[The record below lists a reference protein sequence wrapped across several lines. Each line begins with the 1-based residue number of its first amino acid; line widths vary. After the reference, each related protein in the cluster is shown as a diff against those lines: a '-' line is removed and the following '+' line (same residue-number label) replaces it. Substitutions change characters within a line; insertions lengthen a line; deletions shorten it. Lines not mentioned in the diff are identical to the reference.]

1 MHVRF
6 FGTRGSIATPGPHT
20 LRYGGNTSCVE
31 VLSNSGTLIV
41 LDMGT
46 GAAILGRELMARG
59 EPLRGH
65 VLISHTHWDH
75 IQGIPFFAPLFVPGN
90 EWDIYA
96 PRGFGQTLRDTLAGQ
111 MQYSYFPVG
120 LEQLGATIRYHELV
134 EGWLRIGDVEVTTRY
149 LNHPALTLG
158 YRLEADGVAVVY
170 ACDHEPHSRML
181 ATGFGDISGEDRR
194 HADFLTGADLVVH
207 DAQYLASEYPQKV
220 GWGHSTVEYALAVAR
235 SAGVKQLA
243 LTHHDPKRD
252 DAAIDD
258 LVDSLRSGTPDA
270 AGPHIFAAAEG
281 QEVELSA
288 TSSVATSKAGFP
300 AQAPPAPAL
309 VGRSALLA
317 MTAPARIAELSSLL
331 RADEVHVL
339 TSCVADAPA
348 MAEREKP
355 TLVLLE
361 DTGDD
366 RALEACRAIHRLPG
380 IGKEIPIVLVTSS
393 EYRARTIDGTFTDI
407 LVEPYSPT
415 YARTRVRAWLMRAA
429 CRWVRAPQPNDED
442 HRLAATRA
450 LGLWNTPPE
459 ERFDRITRIAASLF
473 DVPIALL
480 ALMER
485 DREWF
490 KSCCGVE
497 IREVA
502 RDDSFC
508 SHAIFERKPLVVS
521 NALMDERFAD
531 NPYVTG
537 YPGVRFY
544 AGHPL
549 ILSNGCC
556 VGTLC
561 ILDTKPRHLDDA
573 GLALLG
579 DVAQFAI
586 QELDQPKLTVATAG
600 VVPPDRL
607 GL

>member
-31 VLSNSGTLIV
+31 VRSNAGTLIV

-46 GAAILGRELMARG
+46 GAAVLGRELVARG
-59 EPLRGH
+59 GPLCGH

-75 IQGIPFFAPLFVPGN
+75 IQGIPFFAPLFVPGS

-96 PRGFGQTLRDTLAGQ
+96 PRGFGQTLRDTLAAQ
-111 MQYSYFPVG
+111 MQYSYFPVA

-134 EGWLRIGDVEVTTRY
+134 EGWLRIGDVEVTSRY

-158 YRLEADGVAVVY
+158 YRLQADGVALVY

-181 ATGFGDISGEDRR
+181 ATGAGDISGEDRR
-194 HADFLTGADLVVH
+194 HAEFLTGADLVVH
-207 DAQYLASEYPQKV
+207 DAQYLASEYPQKI

-235 SAGVKQLA
+235 SAGAKQLA

-258 LVDSLRSGTPDA
+258 LIGSLRSEAVRT
-270 AGPHIFAAAEG
+270 AGPNVFAAAEG

-288 TSSVATSKAGFP
+288 RGFIATPTPDFP
-300 AQAPPAPAL
+300 AQAPLAPAL
-309 VGRSALLA
+309 VGCTALLA
-317 MTAPARIAELSSLL
+317 MATPSRIAELSDLL
-331 RADEVHVL
+331 RADEVNVL
-339 TSCVADAPA
+339 TSCVADAPRTT
-348 MAEREKP
+348 EQEKP

-361 DTGDD
+361 DTGNDQ
-366 RALEACRAIHRLPG
+366 AVEACRAIHRLPG
-380 IGKEIPIVLVTSS
+380 VAQGLPIVLVTSS
-393 EYRARTIDGTFTDI
+393 EHRARAVDGAFTDI

-429 CRWVRAPQPNDED
+429 CRWVRAPKPNDED
-442 HRLAATRA
+442 RRLATIRA
-450 LGLWNTPPE
+450 LGVWDTPPE
-459 ERFDRITRIAASLF
+459 ERFDRITRIAAALF
-473 DVPIALL
+473 NVPIALI

-485 DREWF
+485 DREQF
-490 KSCCGVE
+490 KSCYGVE
-497 IREVA
+497 IREVL

-508 SHAIFERKPLVVS
+508 SHAIFERRPLIVDDAIV
-521 NALMDERFAD
+521 DERFAD

-561 ILDTKPRHLDDA
+561 ILDTRPRHLDDA
-573 GLALLG
+573 SLSLLG
-579 DVAQFAI
+579 DLAQFAI
-586 QELDQPKLTVATAG
+586 QELDSPKIGRRSTET
-600 VVPPDRL
+600 
-607 GL
+607 

>member
-31 VLSNSGTLIV
+31 VRSNSGTLIV

-46 GAAILGRELMARG
+46 GAAVLGRELMGRG
-59 EPLRGH
+59 GPLRGH

-134 EGWLRIGDVEVTTRY
+134 EGWLRVGDVEVTSRY

-181 ATGFGDISGEDRR
+181 ATGAGDISGEDRR
-194 HADFLTGADLVVH
+194 HAEFLADADLVVH
-207 DAQYLASEYPQKV
+207 DAQYLASEYPEKV
-220 GWGHSTVEYALAVAR
+220 GWGHSTVEYAVAVAR

-252 DAAIDD
+252 DAAIDG
-258 LVDSLRSGTPDA
+258 LVDSLRSGALRA

-281 QEVELSA
+281 QEMELSA
-288 TSSVATSKAGFP
+288 TSSIATPKAGFP

-317 MTAPARIAELSSLL
+317 MATPSRIAELSGLL
-331 RADEVHVL
+331 RADEVQIL
-339 TSCVADAPA
+339 ISGVADAPA
-348 MAEREKP
+348 MTVREKP

-366 RALEACRAIHRLPG
+366 RALEACRAIDRLPG
-380 IGKEIPIVLVTSS
+380 IGEDIPIVLVTPS
-393 EYRARTIDGTFTDI
+393 EYRARAIAGAFTDI

-429 CRWVRAPQPNDED
+429 CRWVRAPKPTDED
-442 HRLAATRA
+442 RRLAATRA
-450 LGLWNTPPE
+450 LGLWDTPPE
-459 ERFDRITRIAASLF
+459 ERFDRITRIAAAMF
-473 DVPIALL
+473 NAPIALI

-573 GLALLG
+573 GLSLLG
-579 DVAQFAI
+579 DLAQFAV
-586 QELDQPKLTVATAG
+586 QELDQPKVKVVPAG
-600 VVPPDRL
+600 AVPPDRL

>member
-31 VLSNSGTLIV
+31 VRSNSGTLIV

-46 GAAILGRELMARG
+46 GAAVLGRELVARDG
-59 EPLRGH
+59 PLQGH
-65 VLISHTHWDH
+65 ILISHTHWDH
-75 IQGIPFFAPLFVPGN
+75 IQGIPFFAPLFVAGN

-96 PRGFGQTLRDTLAGQ
+96 PRGFGQSLRDTLAGQ
-111 MQYSYFPVG
+111 MQYTYFPVG

-134 EGWLRIGDVEVTTRY
+134 EGRLQIGDIEVTSRY

-170 ACDHEPHSRML
+170 ACDHEPHSRAL
-181 ATGFGDISGEDRR
+181 AAGTGEISGEDRR
-194 HADFLTGADLVVH
+194 HAEFLAGADLVMH

-220 GWGHSTVEYALAVAR
+220 GWGHSTVEYALSVAR
-235 SAGVKQLA
+235 FAGVKQLA

-258 LVDSLRSGTPDA
+258 LVDSLRSETLHAP
-270 AGPHIFAAAEG
+270 GPYLFAAAEG

-288 TSSVATSKAGFP
+288 RSFIATPKPGFA
-300 AQAPPAPAL
+300 AQAQLAPAL
-309 VGRSALLA
+309 VGPSALLA
-317 MTAPARIAELSSLL
+317 MTTPSRIAELSDLL
-331 RADEVHVL
+331 RADEVHAHVANL
-339 TSCVADAPA
+339 ADAPV
-348 MAEREKP
+348 MIEKEKP
-355 TLVLLE
+355 MLVLLE
-361 DTGDD
+361 DTGDG

-380 IGKEIPIVLVTSS
+380 VGVGIPIVLVTSS
-393 EYRARTIDGTFTDI
+393 ERRARAIDEAFTDI

-429 CRWVRAPQPNDED
+429 CRWVRAPKPTDED
-442 HRLAATRA
+442 RRLAATRA
-450 LGLWNTPPE
+450 LGLWDTPPE
-459 ERFDRITRIAASLF
+459 ERFDRITRVAAALF
-473 DVPIALL
+473 NVPIALI

-490 KSCCGVE
+490 KSCWGLE
-497 IREVA
+497 IREVL

-521 NALMDERFAD
+521 NALLDERFAD

-544 AGHPL
+544 AGQPL

-561 ILDTKPRHLDDA
+561 ILDTKPRQLDDA
-573 GLALLG
+573 GLFLLG
-579 DVAQFAI
+579 DIAQFAI
-586 QELDQPKLTVATAG
+586 REMDSSEPNPKIGA
-600 VVPPDRL
+600 
-607 GL
+607 